1 MIGPRLPLL
10 IFGVVF
16 AAALVLA
23 ALGYLSLRR
32 WEQAAERQLR
42 EQARDTALM
51 AAEKVEMA
59 VVRAEQDAIADIQ
72 VAALDPA
79 FGPEAVEAWRSR
91 HPLFDAV
98 YLCGRDGRVLYP
110 VRWSPEDGL
119 AIAALRAE
127 ISQGFW
133 DRGGRRHLDV
143 SGRVVLATVLRGAPR
158 GPLLVGLRRDDRALG
173 RDVLDHALAVTEGG
187 SALVVVDASGRSVW
201 ASRPL
206 ESAAPVLT
214 VPFGEAL
221 PAWRVALYE
230 PAGLARATWC
240 GARR

>member
-1 MIGPRLPLL
+1 MTGPRLPLL
-10 IFGVVF
+10 IFGAVF

-42 EQARDTALM
+42 EQARDAAQM

-59 VVRAEQDAIADIQ
+59 VVRAEQDGVADMHA
-72 VAALDPA
+72 AALDPA
-79 FGPEAVEAWRSR
+79 FGPAAVEGWRSR

-110 VRWSPEDGL
+110 VRWSAEDGL

-143 SGRVVLATVLRGAPR
+143 NGRVVLATVLQGSPR
-158 GPLLVGLRRDDRALG
+158 GPLLVGLRRDERVLGREVLDRAL
-173 RDVLDHALAVTEGG
+173 ASTEGG
-187 SALVVVDASGRSVW
+187 SALVVLDASGRSV
-201 ASRPL
+201 
-206 ESAAPVLT
+206 
-214 VPFGEAL
+214 
-221 PAWRVALYE
+221 
-230 PAGLARATWC
+230 
-240 GARR
+240 